1 MAQDNLLTID
11 FGTSGIKCIIFTST
25 GKRVIKRYTPIQY
38 YDSEGLSGIGK
49 EFDATGAWITIT
61 KMIRDCLRDE
71 KVLPE
76 TIKAVAATSQR
87 HGAVFLGEKGKIIYS
102 GPNLDARGV
111 FVQDSVIEELK
122 TSCPPTGCWP
132 PLLYSL
138 CRLIWFK
145 RLKPD
150 LFAQIQHVLSINDWI
165 VYQLTGE
172 VTTDPSQA
180 SNTQFMDIQK
190 SVWSQEILEMAEV
203 PAELLP
209 PIRNP
214 GSVVGNVTTNASKV
228 TGLSTKTIVGIGG
241 GDTQCALLGSAI
253 LEPSKVCIVAG
264 NTAPIQLITD
274 TPIIDEACKLWTGRY
289 LLPNR
294 WILEANTGT
303 TGEILRWFIQNLV
316 QPLSPNL
323 KDPQAA
329 YMLVEQLAKQTEVG
343 STDAMAILGPQIMD
357 ASNMTTLRPSM
368 FIFPSLTLPA
378 ITPITINDLAR
389 ALFENIC
396 YAMRSN
402 LELIQERAK
411 VKFDH
416 CTVAGG
422 LIRSQLWQ
430 QMLADVTGL
439 EIYRGSEV
447 EASSLGAAICAAT
460 AAGLYDSLFNSA
472 QKMVNLLPSLK
483 PNSENQR
490 KYETY
495 FFRWQTLYKQ
505 SANL

>member
-1 MAQDNLLTID
+1 MVQDYLLTID
-11 FGTSGIKCIIFTST
+11 FGTSGIKCTFFTST
-25 GKRVIKRYTPIQY
+25 GKSLITHFTPIQY
-38 YDSEGLSGIGK
+38 LDSEGLSGIGK
-49 EFDATGAWITIT
+49 EFDAASAWITIA
-61 KMIRDCLRDE
+61 KMIRDCLRAA
-71 KVLPE
+71 KILPE
-76 TIKAVAATSQR
+76 DVRAIAATSQR
-87 HGAVFLGEKGKIIYS
+87 HGAVFLGEKGQIIYS

-111 FVQDSVIEELK
+111 FVQDSVIQELE

-145 RLKPD
+145 QQKPD
-150 LFAQIQHVLSINDWI
+150 LYTQIRHVLSINDWI
-165 VYQLTGE
+165 VYQLIGNAM
-172 VTTDPSQA
+172 TDPSQA
-180 SNTQFMDIQK
+180 SNTQFMDVQK
-190 SVWSQEILEMAEV
+190 SEWSQEILEMAEV
-203 PAELLP
+203 SAELLP
-209 PIRNP
+209 PIHNP
-214 GSVVGNVTTNASKV
+214 GSQAGIVTNKASKA
-228 TGLSTKTIVGIGG
+228 TGLSTKTIVGVGG
-241 GDTQCALLGSAI
+241 ADTQCALLGSAT
-253 LEPSKVCIVAG
+253 LKPGEVCIVAG

-289 LLPNR
+289 LLPDR
-294 WILEANTGT
+294 WVLEANTGK
-303 TGEILRWFIQNLV
+303 TGEVLRWFVQNLV
-316 QPLSPNL
+316 QTLSTNIR
-323 KDPQAA
+323 DPQAA
-329 YMLVEQLAKQTEVG
+329 YTRVEQLAAKAEIG
-343 STDAMAILGPQIMD
+343 STDAMALLGPQIMD
-357 ASNMTTLRPSM
+357 ASDMTTIRPSM
-368 FIFPSLTLPA
+368 FLFPPPA
-378 ITPITINDLAR
+378 SPIVTPITLNDLAR

-411 VKFDH
+411 ITFDH

-422 LIRSQLWQ
+422 LTRSQLWQ

-460 AAGLYDSLFNSA
+460 AAGFYDSLLDAA
-472 QKMVNLLPSLK
+472 QGMVSLQPSLQ
-483 PNSENQR
+483 PRLENYR